1 MRKQKNG
8 NSIMD
13 DQLSNRINSMYANQT
28 LEKDNSKR
36 QMMMHQER
44 LNITRQDRVALEQK
58 AAQTREQV
66 RLLKEQT
73 KAWAAKNAKF
83 LGENALAQRQ
93 YEFQHSEL
101 VSKKEKFNRMSEK
114 IEDSV
119 SARQSTLSYQQEQ
132 VLRLRGAT
140 PSDPNSV
147 VTDLFRNEERSR
159 RFAANADEFVVER
172 ADVLLAHSVGC
183 IEQWV
188 QQVGMLEDVDRRK
201 SSRLAAHLGI
211 SSLDLPPPSQACGG
225 SSQAHEVDVNGQE
238 EA

>member
-1 MRKQKNG
+1 
-8 NSIMD
+8 
-13 DQLSNRINSMYANQT
+13 
-28 LEKDNSKR
+28 
-36 QMMMHQER
+36 MMMHQER
-44 LNITRQDRVALEQK
+44 LNITRQDRAVLEQK

-73 KAWAAKNAKF
+73 KACAAENAKF
-83 LGENALAQRQ
+83 VGENALAQRQVRARQLVGVLTTPLTNASACSTVQ

-132 VLRLRGAT
+132 VRRLRGAA

-147 VTDLFRNEERSR
+147 VTDLYRNEERSR
-159 RFAANADEFVVER
+159 RFAANADEFVVDR
-172 ADVLLAHSVGC
+172 ADVLLANSVRR

-201 SSRLAAHLGI
+201 SAGLAAHLGI
-211 SSLDLPPPSQACGG
+211 PSLDLPPPSGACGDT
-225 SSQAHEVDVNGQE
+225 SQDHEVDVDGQE

>member
-1 MRKQKNG
+1 MGRKERQVLRRERVGPEAGACSPTVSVFFGTRLTNG
-8 NSIMD
+8 
-13 DQLSNRINSMYANQT
+13 
-28 LEKDNSKR
+28 
-36 QMMMHQER
+36 R
-44 LNITRQDRVALEQK
+44 LDCSTTV
-58 AAQTREQV
+58 
-66 RLLKEQT
+66 
-73 KAWAAKNAKF
+73 
-83 LGENALAQRQ
+83 Q